1 MKKFYSYLIAL
12 FMVNDAMAQGLIPEF
27 SINALA
33 KSKHP
38 TSRLNENFQDG
49 LHNKEI
55 KMLDLDSKMNLGKI
69 IKPQTQKPKD
79 FIQIYDSIYSWVWDS
94 ISMGWTI
101 DSKTINFIYDAN
113 HNELSELYQTWDG
126 NAWVNSMKYTY
137 AYDASNNETS
147 QLVRSWNGSA
157 WENYKQYS
165 YTYDA
170 SNNLINSIWQ
180 NWNGS
185 AWVNYRH
192 NAYAYDANNNLIS
205 ELNQYWNSSAWEN
218 AEQYSYIYD
227 ANNNMTSRLYQTW
240 NGVIWEDSYKNTYT
254 YDANYNLKSDLSQT
268 WNGSIWVNSGQY
280 TYIYDANN
288 NITSELDQSWDGSA
302 WVNYMKYTHTYDANN
317 FTKSFSFKYW
327 NSTGTQIT
335 SGDSS
340 YYYFHKVLGI
350 NDLVVSDANITI
362 YPNPGYGKFT
372 ISSNSSISTI
382 EIYNLLGER
391 IYSDYN
397 LSRQASI
404 ELSSPCSGVYIAIIN
419 AGTRSYS
426 RKIIVN

>member
-1 MKKFYSYLIAL
+1 
-12 FMVNDAMAQGLIPEF
+12 
-27 SINALA
+27 
-33 KSKHP
+33 
-38 TSRLNENFQDG
+38 
-49 LHNKEI
+49 
-55 KMLDLDSKMNLGKI
+55 
-69 IKPQTQKPKD
+69 
-79 FIQIYDSIYSWVWDS
+79 
-94 ISMGWTI
+94 
-101 DSKTINFIYDAN
+101 
-113 HNELSELYQTWDG
+113 
-126 NAWVNSMKYTY
+126 
-137 AYDASNNETS
+137 
-147 QLVRSWNGSA
+147 
-157 WENYKQYS
+157 
-165 YTYDA
+165 
-170 SNNLINSIWQ
+170 
-180 NWNGS
+180 
-185 AWVNYRH
+185 
-192 NAYAYDANNNLIS
+192 
-205 ELNQYWNSSAWEN
+205 
-218 AEQYSYIYD
+218 
-227 ANNNMTSRLYQTW
+227 MTSRLYQTW